1 MSFSFELAPLK
12 ENWVAKKF
20 LKIRIIVIV
29 IMIII
34 IIMIDMYNC
43 SGDY

>member
-12 ENWVAKKF
+12 ENWVTKKF

-34 IIMIDMYNC
+34 MIDRYNC